1 MSISFSEFIQQNSAN
16 NLIQTGYPLN
26 TIARSYLQDWY
37 AGQAVAMLDGGMAY
51 EPQLRKLNL
60 DGSLASLALLDRFLD
75 VVKPHL
81 ATDYRLLNSQ
91 LAQKNLLTFIA
102 FYAGMVWA
110 YQAKFTPYWMT
121 HVHLT
126 GRYPA
131 LTKAID
137 DDFSYS
143 LAALGKPIS
152 ETVDN
157 RPLIMLDLSDKLFF
171 PLVSII
177 ERLYP
182 RRQNPT
188 QPQAPFFGYIND
200 SLENSV
206 HQLLTAKNKIAEQE
220 KFDEFLPLQNHAKP
234 QFIQPLPKNSLSKN
248 LNLDED
254 LLFSDKQAMADFD
267 TGFFETVRTDYQH
280 PFIEKSLE
288 KSLEQPLETDL
299 KPQENLVTPSPSVTD
314 GQPTQ
319 RADLPEMA
327 SVQVT
332 EKVEKSATKLAKPP
346 SKNISF
352 TARQTAQNKRQLKA
366 EKQQR
371 DQQKRLAEQAEQ
383 QRIAEALANPQYHE
397 GLLNQRKSIIDEKK
411 SVKVVDTFTE
421 LEKSL
426 KAVQAPIQASLQK
439 AVTTEENDALLQA
452 KQKANA
458 ILASEQRKAKR
469 LAEEKLSGRLIKD
482 ISKVNQITEAGK
494 PKELSSFD
502 ILLPETVS
510 DKANPDS
517 TGNAEID
524 EQYYQTCQVLANLQE
539 QAEPDN
545 SNNLESNNVFKQV
558 LANLQQLA
566 KQNHSG
572 AMLQLALLR
581 FRGEPAFN
589 VAKDETQALKL
600 VQASAKLGDH
610 RAEKLLSK
618 LYFSGQGVPLST
630 ELGNYWLEQSASHG
644 NADAKKLLAEIAIAQ
659 ELRHTK
665 QNDRVYVERLLMGV
679 VALIVFALMIIFL
692 INT

>member
-16 NLIQTGYPLN
+16 NLVQTGYPLN

-81 ATDYRLLNSQ
+81 ASNYRLLDHQ
-91 LAQKNLLTFIA
+91 TAQKNLLTFIA
-102 FYAGMVWA
+102 FYTGMVWCYHAKQSA
-110 YQAKFTPYWMT
+110 YWTTFA
-121 HVHLT
+121 HLT
-126 GRYPA
+126 GQYPA

-137 DDFSYS
+137 NDFSYS
-143 LAALGKPIS
+143 LAVRGEPIS
-152 ETVDN
+152 EAVDN
-157 RPLIMLDLSDKLFF
+157 RPLIMLGLSETVFF
-171 PLVSII
+171 PLVTII

-182 RRQNPT
+182 RRQNAL

-200 SLENSV
+200 SLEKTVS
-206 HQLLTAKNKIAEQE
+206 QLLAIKKTPAEQE
-220 KFDEFLPLQNHAKP
+220 IPPEFLPLQNQAKP

-248 LNLDED
+248 LNLSED
-254 LLFSDKQAMADFD
+254 LLFSDKQAVMDFNQD
-267 TGFFETVRTDYQH
+267 FFETVREDYHH
-280 PFIEKSLE
+280 PFIEKQFEKLIETNLE
-288 KSLEQPLETDL
+288 
-299 KPQENLVTPSPSVTD
+299 PQENLVSQSLIAD
-314 GQPTQ
+314 GQSAQMVEVPQTPTAQ
-319 RADLPEMA
+319 PPRKA
-327 SVQVT
+327 
-332 EKVEKSATKLAKPP
+332 EKSTTNSAKKP
-346 SKNISF
+346 SKNIAF
-352 TARQTAQNKRQLKA
+352 TTKQTAQNKRL

-371 DQQKRLAEQAEQ
+371 EQEKQRLEQEEQK
-383 QRIAEALANPQYHE
+383 RIAEALANPQYHE
-397 GLLNQRKSIIDEKK
+397 GLLNQRKSMIDEKK
-411 SVKVVDTFTE
+411 SLKVVDTFTE

-502 ILLPETVS
+502 ILLPETVA
-510 DKANPDS
+510 DKTNPDS

-644 NADAKKLLAEIAIAQ
+644 NADAKKLLAEMAIAQ

-692 INT
+692 IKT